1 MSNYEQNNWVDLTKA
16 PLGAG
21 KYKI

>member
-1 MSNYEQNNWVDLTKA
+1 MGVMPFFSKA

-21 KYKI
+21 KGRHVMY